1 MNKPQ
6 HTALAAI
13 LEAVDN
19 QIRDNNPPEVKQTY
33 QRLRA
38 SGISDLDARKYIG
51 CALTEEMTNI
61 LNKNELY
68 NSERYLKNLAK
79 LPVLPWE

>member
-1 MNKPQ
+1 MNKSQ
-6 HTALAAI
+6 QAAQASI
-13 LEAVDN
+13 LKAVDN

-38 SGISDLDARKYIG
+38 SGITDLDARKYIG

-68 NSERYLKNLAK
+68 NSERYLRNLAK